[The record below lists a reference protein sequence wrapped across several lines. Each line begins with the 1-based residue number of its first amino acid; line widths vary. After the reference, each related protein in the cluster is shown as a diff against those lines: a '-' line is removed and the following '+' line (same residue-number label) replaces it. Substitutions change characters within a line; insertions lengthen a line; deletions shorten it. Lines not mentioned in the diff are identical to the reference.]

1 LRRRPGA
8 SLFFGALALCTLHCG
23 GSGGGRRLEIE
34 HSGES
39 FFEALTPVER

>member
-1 LRRRPGA
+1 LGKSARFGAVLRRARAWAGVT
-8 SLFFGALALCTLHCG
+8 FD
-23 GSGGGRRLEIE
+23 LEIE